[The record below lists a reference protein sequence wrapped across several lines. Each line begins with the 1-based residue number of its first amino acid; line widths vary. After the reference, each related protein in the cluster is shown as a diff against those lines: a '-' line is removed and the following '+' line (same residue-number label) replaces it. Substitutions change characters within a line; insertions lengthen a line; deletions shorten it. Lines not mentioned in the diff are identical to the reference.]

1 MGDSNTLL
9 VETLDIGGTD
19 KSRDIE
25 IDLNMVTERCYLDM
39 ADDFKNRMKSKNN
52 IIHNLQKKI
61 ILIYGLV
68 ERYMEV
74 EDPAFIEETRMV
86 LEKCLIEEIGIQDT
100 D

>member
-1 MGDSNTLL
+1 MSGSNTLL
-9 VETLDIGGTD
+9 VETLDISGVNNNT
-19 KSRDIE
+19 DIE
-25 IDLNMVTERCYLDM
+25 IDLNMVTEKCYLEM

-68 ERYMEV
+68 ERFMEV
-74 EDPAFIEETRMV
+74 EDPAFIEETRLV

>member
-1 MGDSNTLL
+1 MSGSNTLL
-9 VETLDIGGTD
+9 VETLDISGANNNT
-19 KSRDIE
+19 DIE
-25 IDLNMVTERCYLDM
+25 IDLNMVTEKCYLEM

-68 ERYMEV
+68 ERFMEV